1 MGRRLS
7 MATRAELLE
16 VVRER
21 YGGARPA
28 ERRLIL
34 DEFVAVSGYHRKH
47 AIRLLGQP
55 GGSPAPD
62 RRGRSPVY
70 DAAVR
75 EALLV
80 IWEASDRICG
90 KRLTAALPVLV
101 PAMER
106 HGHLALDEA
115 VRSRLLAVSAATI
128 DRLLRPVRARSGA
141 GRRRPG
147 ATSAIR
153 RGVRIRTFSDWGE
166 PPPGFSEIDL
176 VAHSGPSMAGA
187 FAWTLVLTDV
197 ATGWTECVPLPCRD
211 GALVVEAL
219 TRLRGVLPFPL
230 GGADFDNDSV
240 FMNEDVVGWCRANG
254 IEVTRSRAYRKNDQ
268 AWVEQKNSAGVRRL
282 GGHDRRRGG
291 PAGRPRP
298 ARGARGDGRA
308 RPAVRERAAARELLP
323 ALVQAGGQAAR
334 RRPGPPPGSRPGD
347 ALRPP
352 AGDGHARG
360 RGRGAARGRVRGP
373 RPDRAAGGD

>member
-16 VVRER
+16 VVHER
-21 YGGARPA
+21 YGSARSP

-47 AIRLLGQP
+47 AIRLLRQP

-153 RGVRIRTFSDWGE
+153 RGVRNPDI
-166 PPPGFSEIDL
+166 
-176 VAHSGPSMAGA
+176 
-187 FAWTLVLTDV
+187 
-197 ATGWTECVPLPCRD
+197 
-211 GALVVEAL
+211 
-219 TRLRGVLPFPL
+219 
-230 GGADFDNDSV
+230 
-240 FMNEDVVGWCRANG
+240 
-254 IEVTRSRAYRKNDQ
+254 Q
-268 AWVEQKNSAGVRRL
+268 RL
-282 GGHDRRRGG
+282 G
-291 PAGRPRP
+291 
-298 ARGARGDGRA
+298 
-308 RPAVRERAAARELLP
+308 RAAAGLL
-323 ALVQAGGQAAR
+323 GD
-334 RRPGPPPGSRPGD
+334 RPG
-347 ALRPP
+347 
-352 AGDGHARG
+352 
-360 RGRGAARGRVRGP
+360 
-373 RPDRAAGGD
+373 RA